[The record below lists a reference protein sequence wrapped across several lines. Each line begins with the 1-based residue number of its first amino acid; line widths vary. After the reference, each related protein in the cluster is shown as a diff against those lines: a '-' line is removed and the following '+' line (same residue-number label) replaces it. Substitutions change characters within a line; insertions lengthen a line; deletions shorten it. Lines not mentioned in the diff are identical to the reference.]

1 MNDLLQKYNVASPRY
16 TSYPTVPYWE
26 NTEHSLENWQNSLKN
41 AFWTSGREVSI
52 YVHLPYCESLCTYC
66 GCTTRITT
74 NHNVEEPYID
84 LIEKEWNLYLK
95 TLPQKPILREVHL
108 GGGTPTFF
116 SPKNLARLITIFKST
131 CDVPN
136 DTEWGFEGHP
146 NNTTREH
153 LKTLKELGFN
163 RVSFGI
169 QDFDENVQKIINRI
183 QPYKKVVECVKNAR
197 ELGFESINFD
207 LVYGLP
213 LQNIE
218 TIHDTLQK
226 TLELSPSRLAFYGY
240 AHVPWLKPSQK
251 KLESFLPSA
260 DEKANLYAIGKK
272 LLTEKGYIDIGMDH
286 FALPTDSLLKASKNG
301 TLHRNFMGYTTQST
315 SLSIGLGV
323 SAISD
328 TWTAFNQNEK
338 NLKVY
343 KEKVENNEFPFLR
356 GHYLTKEDL
365 VIRQHILDLMC
376 RYETSWNEEQFYEF
390 GFGINFDLLESLKQD
405 GLIEWKANNLKITEK
420 GKPFVRNV
428 CMAFDVRLW
437 NSKLNKE
444 KVENKP
450 MFSKIA

>member
-26 NTEHSLENWQNSLKN
+26 NTAHSLENWQNSLKN

-116 SPKNLARLITIFKST
+116 SPKNLTRLINIFKSS

-146 NNTTREH
+146 NNTTKEH
-153 LKTLKELGFN
+153 LQTLKELGFN

-183 QPYKKVVECVKNAR
+183 QPYQKVVECVKNAR

-226 TLELSPSRLAFYGY
+226 TLELRPSRLAFYGY

-251 KLESFLPSA
+251 KLEPFLPSA

-272 LLTEKGYIDIGMDH
+272 LLTEKGYVDIGMDH

-301 TLHRNFMGYTTQST
+301 SLHRNFMGYTTQST

-338 NLKVY
+338 NLNVY
-343 KEKVENNEFPFLR
+343 KEKIENNEFPFLR

-376 RYETSWNEEQFYEF
+376 RYETSWNEEEFYQF
-390 GFGINFDLLESLKQD
+390 GFGINFDLLETLKQD
-405 GLIEWKANNLKITEK
+405 GLVEWKGNHLKITEK

-437 NSKLNKE
+437 NSKLNQE
-444 KVENKP
+444 KAENKP

>member
-74 NHNVEEPYID
+74 NHSVEEPYID

-116 SPKNLARLITIFKST
+116 SPKNLTRLITIFKST

-153 LKTLKELGFN
+153 LQTLKDLGFN

-183 QPYKKVVECVKNAR
+183 QPYQKVVECVKNAR

-213 LQNIE
+213 LQNIK
-218 TIHDTLQK
+218 TINDTLQK
-226 TLELSPSRLAFYGY
+226 TLELRPSRLAFYGY

-251 KLESFLPSA
+251 KLEPFLPSA
-260 DEKANLYAIGKK
+260 DEKANLYAVGKK
-272 LLTEKGYIDIGMDH
+272 LLTGKSYIDIGMDH

-343 KEKVENNEFPFLR
+343 QEKVENNEFPFLR

-390 GFGINFDLLESLKQD
+390 GFGINFDLLETLKQD
-405 GLIEWKANNLKITEK
+405 GLVEWKGSHLKITEK

-444 KVENKP
+444 KTENKP

>member
-74 NHNVEEPYID
+74 NHNVEEPYIE
-84 LIEKEWNLYLK
+84 LIEREWNLYIK

-116 SPKNLARLITIFKST
+116 SPKNLTRLITIFKSS
-131 CDVPN
+131 CDVPV

-153 LKTLKELGFN
+153 LQTLKELGFN

-183 QPYKKVVECVKNAR
+183 QPYQKVVECVKNAR

-218 TIHDTLQK
+218 TIQNTLQK
-226 TLELSPSRLAFYGY
+226 TLELRPSRLAFYGY
-240 AHVPWLKPSQK
+240 AHIPWLKPSQK
-251 KLESFLPSA
+251 KLESFLPAA

-272 LLTEKGYIDIGMDH
+272 ILTEQGYVDIGMDH

-343 KEKVENNEFPFLR
+343 REKVENNEFPFLR

-376 RYETSWNEEQFYEF
+376 RYETSWNEEEFYGF
-390 GFGINFDLLESLKQD
+390 GLGINFDLLESLKQD
-405 GLIEWKANNLKITEK
+405 SLVEWKGNHLRITEK

-444 KVENKP
+444 NAENKP
-450 MFSKIA
+450 MFSKNA

>member
-26 NTEHSLENWQNSLKN
+26 NTAHSLENWQNSLKN

-116 SPKNLARLITIFKST
+116 SPKNLTRLINIFKSS

-146 NNTTREH
+146 NNTTKEH
-153 LKTLKELGFN
+153 LQTLKELGFN

-183 QPYKKVVECVKNAR
+183 QPYQKVVECVKNAR

-226 TLELSPSRLAFYGY
+226 TLELRPSRLAFYGY

-251 KLESFLPSA
+251 KLEPFLPSA

-272 LLTEKGYIDIGMDH
+272 LLTEKGYVDIGMDH

-301 TLHRNFMGYTTQST
+301 SLHRNFMGYTTQST

-338 NLKVY
+338 NLNVY
-343 KEKVENNEFPFLR
+343 KEKIENNEFPFLR

-365 VIRQHILDLMC
+365 VIRQHILYLMC
-376 RYETSWNEEQFYEF
+376 RYETSWNEEEFYQF
-390 GFGINFDLLESLKQD
+390 GFGINFDLLETLKQD
-405 GLIEWKANNLKITEK
+405 GLVEWKGNHLKITEK

-437 NSKLNKE
+437 NSKLNQE
-444 KVENKP
+444 KAENKP